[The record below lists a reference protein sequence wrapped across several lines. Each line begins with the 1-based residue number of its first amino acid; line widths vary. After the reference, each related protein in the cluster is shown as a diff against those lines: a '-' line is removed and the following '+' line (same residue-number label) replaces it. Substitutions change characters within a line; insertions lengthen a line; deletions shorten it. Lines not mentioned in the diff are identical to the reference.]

1 MIYQPHPAMNKQLLE
16 DLFESDFIKK
26 PMPLHEERS
35 REVRCAEKPIL
46 ASRLLDS
53 MESLDNWTTVTEYA
67 HIEISKDRC
76 IDGESSL
83 KMTAPCKLDDWPT
96 NKGRIYTVPKAMRI
110 FDRENWEDYNQL
122 SVWIYPDMPGYRN
135 VCFRVQLH
143 NDGEHKVPDAFD
155 RDGGH
160 NVNLKNHE
168 WNHVTV
174 EIPYVYR
181 DEVIGVSFDYDMVGN
196 EPCASGTA
204 CWYIDKLELQKVEA
218 DVYEGWD
225 VGKNRIAFSHSGY
238 QPGTEK
244 TAIASTLTAS
254 EFSVID
260 TDTKETVLTKP
271 IETVKTMTGEFQ
283 VMNFTEL
290 TSPGTYYLKAGEVE
304 TRTFEINERVW
315 MGSIWK
321 TINFFFCQRC
331 GYRVPGKH
339 EACHT
344 DQVTYHDGKSMV
356 CNGGWHDAADTN
368 QQQPLTCEVT
378 YAMFDLAMSLKDDD
392 TMLYK
397 RVLEEAVWGLNYL
410 IKGRFGD
417 GYRVGPASSAVW
429 TDGIRGTKDDLDF
442 PATNGAFENLL
453 SSSAESIG
461 YRALLSEDEIYAKYS
476 LACAEEDFH
485 FAMEVIEDG
494 SYDITK
500 EKGHT
505 RMTSKCLLYSCVA
518 QAALELYRN
527 TGKQEYADYAAKM
540 GEYIVSCQQREY
552 DDTFTEP
559 FIGFYYRESD
569 HKNIIHYN
577 HRSHEEKY
585 TVALIELCRQLPD
598 HPDWMKWY
606 SALMFHADYVKRAM
620 RYVEPYGMLPSGIYK
635 SDEIDDIGTF
645 GLMHPI
651 STPFSAKSYEEQ
663 VAETFKNYQEQLD
676 NGVKVG
682 PQHYMRRFPVW
693 YSFRGNFSV
702 QLSLGKAVSASSIY
716 LNDESLY
723 NIAQRQ
729 FEWIIGKNPFAES
742 IMYGEGY
749 DYCQQYAVL
758 PGETTGELPVGME
771 SNEQHDSPF
780 WPQVNNCTY
789 KEVWVAAPAKWLW
802 MMADAY
808 LPGKVTGAFD
818 EAVTFTNDKTGAVTV
833 AEPVDGKIDCEL
845 SAGAYTVSC
854 GTQSRKLTVVAGGKY
869 VLANPLMS
877 ISVRKETEGDMV
889 KLIVSGCAAAPVSLE
904 LRTWNLKAEQTE
916 GVFDPTSGE
925 TIFTCTVENRK
936 APWAAVVI
944 PDGNLDEK
952 ADIMG

>member
-1 MIYQPHPAMNKQLLE
+1 MWGFEWMI
-16 DLFESDFIKK
+16 
-26 PMPLHEERS
+26 
-35 REVRCAEKPIL
+35 
-46 ASRLLDS
+46 
-53 MESLDNWTTVTEYA
+53 
-67 HIEISKDRC
+67 
-76 IDGESSL
+76 
-83 KMTAPCKLDDWPT
+83 
-96 NKGRIYTVPKAMRI
+96 
-110 FDRENWEDYNQL
+110 
-122 SVWIYPDMPGYRN
+122 
-135 VCFRVQLH
+135 
-143 NDGEHKVPDAFD
+143 
-155 RDGGH
+155 
-160 NVNLKNHE
+160 
-168 WNHVTV
+168 
-174 EIPYVYR
+174 
-181 DEVIGVSFDYDMVGN
+181 
-196 EPCASGTA
+196 
-204 CWYIDKLELQKVEA
+204 
-218 DVYEGWD
+218 
-225 VGKNRIAFSHSGY
+225 
-238 QPGTEK
+238 K
-244 TAIASTLTAS
+244 T
-254 EFSVID
+254 
-260 TDTKETVLTKP
+260 
-271 IETVKTMTGEFQ
+271 
-283 VMNFTEL
+283 
-290 TSPGTYYLKAGEVE
+290 
-304 TRTFEINERVW
+304 
-315 MGSIWK
+315 
-321 TINFFFCQRC
+321 
-331 GYRVPGKH
+331 
-339 EACHT
+339 
-344 DQVTYHDGKSMV
+344 
-356 CNGGWHDAADTN
+356 
-368 QQQPLTCEVT
+368 
-378 YAMFDLAMSLKDDD
+378 
-392 TMLYK
+392 
-397 RVLEEAVWGLNYL
+397 
-410 IKGRFGD
+410 RFGD
-417 GYRVGPASSAVW
+417 GWRAQAVGGSTW
-429 TDGIRGTKDDLDF
+429 TDGIIGDDDDRYA
-442 PATNGAFENLL
+442 PAQNSPIENFMAAGAE
-453 SSSAESIG
+453 
-461 YRALLSEDEIYAKYS
+461 AL
-476 LACAEEDFH
+476 
-485 FAMEVIEDG
+485 
-494 SYDITK
+494 
-500 EKGHT
+500 
-505 RMTSKCLLYSCVA
+505 
-518 QAALELYRN
+518 AAAELYQ
-527 TGKQEYADYAAKM
+527 TDTDYADYALACAKEDWRCAYRDRESEGFLERSDPARISHGVVM
-540 GEYIVSCQQREY
+540 YSCAVWSALDIYQVDGDSYFKDMAIALAKVVMDCQQQEIP
-552 DDTFTEP
+552 DWNIPFT
-559 FIGFYYRESD
+559 GFFYRDPS
-569 HKNIIHYN
+569 KKLIVHYN

-729 FEWIIGKNPFAES
+729 FEWIIGKNPFAKS

-818 EAVTFTNDKTGAVTV
+818 EAVTFTNNKTGAVTV
-833 AEPVDGKIDCEL
+833 AEPVNGKIDCEL

-869 VLANPLMS
+869 ALANPLMS

-916 GVFDPTSGE
+916 GVFDPMSGE
-925 TIFTCTVENRK
+925 TVFTCTVENQK